1 MAAWLIPVIIAVVI
15 TAGLYRK
22 VNIYT
27 ALTDGAKE
35 GLHTWIAIVPHLVI
49 MMAAVAV
56 FRASGAAD
64 WIAGLFKPLT
74 SLIGIPPEVVPLAI
88 IRPISG
94 SATLAMLDQI
104 MREFGADSYIAK
116 LAAVMQGSTD
126 TTLYVLAIYFG
137 AAGIKKTGDALKI
150 GLLADAAAFASAVL
164 TVAWLL

>member
-1 MAAWLIPVIIAVVI
+1 MAAWLIPLIIAVVI
-15 TAGLYRK
+15 AAGLYRE

-35 GLHTWIAIVPHLVI
+35 GMQTWAAIVPHLVI

-64 WIAGLFKPLT
+64 WIAGLLQPVT
-74 SLIGIPPEVVPLAI
+74 SLVGIPPEVVPLAI

-104 MREFGADSYIAK
+104 MREFGPDSYIAK

-150 GLLADAAAFASAVL
+150 GLLADAAAFIAAVFA
-164 TVAWLL
+164 VAWLL

>member
-1 MAAWLIPVIIAVVI
+1 MAVWLVPAIVAAVIAI
-15 TAGLYRK
+15 GLYKK
-22 VNIYT
+22 VNVYET
-27 ALTDGAKE
+27 LTDGAKE
-35 GLHTWIAIVPHLVI
+35 GMHTWVSIVPHLVM

-56 FRASGAAD
+56 FRSSGAAQ
-64 WIAGLFKPLT
+64 WIAGWISPFT
-74 SLIGIPPEVVPLAI
+74 SMLGIPPDVVPIAM

-104 MREFGADSYIAK
+104 MQEHGPDSYPAK

-150 GLLADAAAFASAVL
+150 GLLADGAAFLFSVLAV
-164 TVAWLL
+164 TWLL

>member
-1 MAAWLIPVIIAVVI
+1 MAVWLIPGIIAFVI
-15 TAGLYRK
+15 AAGVYRK
-22 VNIYT
+22 VNIYDT
-27 ALTDGAKE
+27 LTDGAKE
-35 GLHTWIAIVPHLVI
+35 GLHTWVAIVPQLVI

-56 FRASGAAD
+56 FRASGAAA
-64 WIAGLFKPLT
+64 WLASLFAPIT
-74 SLIGIPPEVVPLAI
+74 SLFGIPPEVVPLAI

-150 GLLADAAAFASAVL
+150 GLLADAAAFISAVFAV
-164 TVAWLL
+164 TWLL